1 MRDTEAKR
9 HVHPAM
15 LARAKELR
23 HPLTPQENKLWQHLR
38 AKQLYGLKFRRQ
50 HPLDRFIL
58 DFYCAEQRLV
68 IEIDGSGHAQPDQH
82 AYDQARTEWL
92 QQRGLRVI
100 RFTNVEVDTNLT
112 EVLEAIAEACGCC
125 RETETDDNPFC
136 KGGWVKNEVG

>member
-9 HVHPAM
+9 HIHPAI

-23 HPLTPQENKLWQHLR
+23 HPLTPQEHKLWQRLR

-58 DFYCAEQRLV
+58 DFFCAEQRLV
-68 IEIDGSGHAQPDQH
+68 IEIDGFGHGQPDQH

-92 QQRGLRVI
+92 EQRGLRVM
-100 RFTNVEVDTNLT
+100 RFTNIEVDPNLT
-112 EVLEAIAEACGCC
+112 GVLAAIAEACRCFKEVEADQNH
-125 RETETDDNPFC
+125 REVSE
-136 KGGWVKNEVG
+136 